1 MSATEQRYPVID
13 KEALA
18 IVWAVKKFFN
28 YLYARKFTLVT
39 DHKPLTQILHPEKSL
54 PTLCISRMANYAD
67 YLAHFNFDVVY
78 RSTNENKN
86 ADYCSRIPSPSTQS
100 SVNSLSLRRGG
111 NEDQDDFE
119 DFVLNQI
126 QQLPIKADQIARETR
141 KDEHLGKILKDLEMG
156 RNLSQ
161 IGYKAPEAKYTMVAN
176 CLLFEHRVVIPDIFR
191 PAILQ
196 DLHAAH
202 IGVVRMKSLARS
214 YVYWPGID
222 KDIEQLAKSCHE
234 CAQTVSAP
242 PKFNQHHWEYP
253 SNPWERVHVDYAGPV
268 AGAMLLIIVDA
279 YSKWVEVKVTHST
292 TTEATIK
299 ILDELFASY
308 GAPLT
313 VVTDNGTQFT
323 AAEFT
328 TFLQRSGVKF
338 HKRSA
343 PYHPATNGQAE
354 RYVQTVKRALKA
366 MHSSSTTLQANL
378 NEFLLQYRKVPHSET
393 GEAPAKLFLG
403 RNIRSRLDLVRPQS
417 VQTRTA
423 EKQRVAFEP
432 SYRTFLPGQLVY
444 CLSGSTRMDKWIRGT
459 VVSRLG
465 DLHYSINCNGNQMK
479 RHVDQMRPTLDDNRT
494 EQPRSVPV
502 PTQTPEVHHHRSHY
516 YGSTDSPQ
524 TSSVPVSSRTVSVS
538 SDSSTSSDSSYDT
551 PTGSPIRAS
560 DAPPFVRRST
570 RLRNPPL
577 RYSP

>member
-141 KDEHLGKILKDLEMG
+141 KDAHL
-156 RNLSQ
+156 
-161 IGYKAPEAKYTMVAN
+161 
-176 CLLFEHRVVIPDIFR
+176 
-191 PAILQ
+191 
-196 DLHAAH
+196 
-202 IGVVRMKSLARS
+202 
-214 YVYWPGID
+214 D

-432 SYRTFLPGQLVY
+432 TYRTFLPGQLVY

-502 PTQTPEVHHHRSHY
+502 PTQTPEVHHHRRHY

-538 SDSSTSSDSSYDT
+538 SDSSTASDSSYDT